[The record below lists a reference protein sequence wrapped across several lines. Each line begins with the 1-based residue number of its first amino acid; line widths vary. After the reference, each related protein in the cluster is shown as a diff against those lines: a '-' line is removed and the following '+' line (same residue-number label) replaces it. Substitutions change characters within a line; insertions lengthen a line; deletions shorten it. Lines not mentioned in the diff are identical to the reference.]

1 MNKLIA
7 VVGMAG
13 SGKSIATD
21 YLQEKGWKKIYFGG
35 AVYDRMRKEGIEITP
50 DSQRDY
56 RQNLRKQYGM
66 GAVAEILKD
75 DIAAAYEATDTVLD
89 GLYSWDEYLILKEKF
104 GNTLKLICVCCD
116 KKIRYERIGK
126 REDRPFNKE
135 QILDRDLTEIEN
147 LAKGGPI
154 AFADY
159 YIFNNGNLDE
169 YISRLNEIIT
179 DIEETEGEK

>member
-21 YLQEKGWKKIYFGG
+21 YLQNNGWTKIYFGG

-50 DSQRDY
+50 ESQKEY
-56 RQNLRKQYGM
+56 RENIRKQYGM
-66 GAVAEILKD
+66 GAVAEILKF
-75 DIAAAYEATDTVLD
+75 DIENAYKENNTVLD

-104 GNTLKLICVCCD
+104 PNLKLICIVCD
-116 KKIRYERIGK
+116 KAIRYERIGK
-126 REDRPFNKE
+126 RIDRPFNHDE
-135 QILDRDLTEIEN
+135 IIIRDVSEIEN

-154 AFADY
+154 GYADY
-159 YIFNNGNLDE
+159 YIFNNGNLEE
-169 YISRLNEIIT
+169 YEKRLIEILNT
-179 DIEETEGEK
+179 IEETEGEK

>member
-21 YLQEKGWKKIYFGG
+21 YLSQNGWTKIYFGG

-50 DSQRDY
+50 ESQKEY
-56 RQNLRKQYGM
+56 RENLRKQYGM
-66 GAVAEILKD
+66 GAVAEILKF
-75 DIAAAYEATDTVLD
+75 DIENAYKEGNTVLD

-104 GNTLKLICVCCD
+104 PNLKLICVCCD
-116 KKIRYERIGK
+116 KNIRYERISK
-126 REDRPFNKE
+126 RIDRPFNHDE
-135 QILDRDLTEIEN
+135 IIRRDLTEIEN

-154 AFADY
+154 AYADY
-159 YIFNNGNLDE
+159 YIFNNGNLDDYE
-169 YISRLNEIIT
+169 KRLNEIL
-179 DIEETEGEK
+179 DIIEKTEGEK